1 MRRIIFAGIIFFGF
15 LNAVF
20 SQVLSEE
27 AMRYWYYRDRLQY
40 FVYPGTEDGSS
51 IIMTCRNSNGNGI
64 DNDAI
69 GQYNGVEWGQTQ
81 KTNGYYI
88 GLLAT
93 EYRLLL
99 NNGQNA
105 DASKTLQELDLAL
118 DALIRLDNCEDLEP
132 WNSTEYFD
140 GFFIR
145 SNVTLKSL
153 TKLTRRKLRIVV

>member
-1 MRRIIFAGIIFFGF
+1 MRHLVIFLALIVCSVDN
-15 LNAVF
+15 LN

-40 FVYPGTEDGSS
+40 FVYPGQEEGASLL
-51 IIMTCRNSNGNGI
+51 MTSRNSNGNGVGPI
-64 DNDAI
+64 DI
-69 GQYNGVEWGQTQ
+69 GQYNGVEYGQTQ
-81 KTNGYYI
+81 RLNGYYI